1 METSI
6 NLKSTTMTRAVTT
19 ILMVIIFILL
29 LIIFLY
35 KLVDNAEKIG
45 YEYITSYTQSAETIV
60 NKHALVLESGAAS
73 LSFFMTKNH
82 SEEDIQQW
90 MNNYIKYIKK
100 TLGTEGIDVFGIIN
114 GKLVSGQNR
123 LGSVTMPVS
132 QMKWY
137 HNARNNKGK
146 IVFTDVYTDIVNG
159 EKVFTLATV
168 LENGRDVLALD
179 IFPKS
184 IGNKWLLDNTLPN
197 HASYFLADT
206 NGEIILMQ
214 SSINQPLENF
224 QSAIK
229 RTVGKIYSGN
239 NEYNSAFY
247 YIIDLEGK
255 KRSVFYSFTQNNM
268 IVILT
273 ISQFVLYQQSLNMI
287 KNDVVLFFSKH
298 IEFLIGS
305 LFILFIIILRFRTLR
320 KMVVYQNQSIKTLSN
335 SYAAL
340 YRINLKTQSYT
351 NIKQAEFAYIPLKQK
366 GEYKDLLN
374 SLNIVMD
381 KETKVEFN
389 KQFSIENMI
398 KLSKTLVNEFGG
410 DFKWVVNGENCWMNV
425 SVLFDT
431 YNIANDAIMCF
442 RNVNTE
448 KIKQLESMQ
457 LLEDNVQNMQD
468 NIQSDRLFY
477 SNISHDM
484 RTPING
490 IMGFVELL
498 KYNIDNK
505 DKITEYADKIQIT
518 AQLLKELVDDILV
531 EAKEKKGIKDD
542 NEVVFNIKDDVE
554 NLVEIFKVQAK
565 TENKNFDVLFNIK
578 DNKIKGDYH
587 KLCHILNNLLSN
599 AFKYTRENDSILL
612 TINQIENTSSFYYN
626 FVVKDTGI
634 GMSKVFLDKLFE
646 PFAREK
652 MFSDKKMQGTGLGMA
667 IVLQR
672 VRSMGGD
679 ISVDSSLGVGTT
691 VTVSLP
697 FEKYIESDKYDLLE
711 NNAENNFD
719 EEYIKDKTILVVED
733 NKVNMEILNE
743 LLKIKNINVINAWN
757 GKEAVEII
765 KNSNEFE
772 IDAVLMDIIMPEMDG
787 YTAAKEIRKLE
798 RKDVSSLPIIALTAN
813 AFVEDIEKTKE
824 AGMKDCVTKPVNFK
838 LLFKTLCKCIKSK
851 NKE

>member
-6 NLKSTTMTRAVTT
+6 NLKSTTMTRVITI

-29 LIIFLY
+29 LFMFLY

-45 YEYITSYTQSAETIV
+45 YEYINKYTQSAQSIV

-90 MNNYIKYIKK
+90 MSNYIKYIKK
-100 TLGTEGIDVFGIIN
+100 TLGTEDIDVFGIIN

-123 LGSVTMPVS
+123 LGPVTMPVS

-137 HNARNNKGK
+137 INARKRKGE
-146 IVFTDVYTDIVNG
+146 IVYTDVYTDSVNG
-159 EKVFTLATV
+159 EKVFTLATA

-184 IGNKWLLDNTLPN
+184 LGNKWLLGNTLPN
-197 HASYFLADT
+197 HASYFLADS
-206 NGEIILMQ
+206 NGEIILMK
-214 SSINQPLENF
+214 SSINQPIENF
-224 QSAIK
+224 QSAVK
-229 RTVGKIYSGN
+229 KTVSKIYSGN

-247 YIIDLEGK
+247 YIIDLEDN
-255 KRSVFYSFTQNNM
+255 KRGVFYNFTNNNM
-268 IVILT
+268 LVILT
-273 ISQFVLYQQSLNMI
+273 ISQFTLYKQSLNMI
-287 KNDVVLFFSKH
+287 KNDVVTFFSKH
-298 IEFLIGS
+298 IEFLIGAV
-305 LFILFIIILRFRTLR
+305 LILLIIILRVRTLR
-320 KMVVYQNQSIKTLSN
+320 KMIVYQNQSIKTLSN

-340 YRINLKTQSYT
+340 YRINLKTKRYI
-351 NIKQAEFAYIPLKQK
+351 NIKQAEFAYIPLKPT

-374 SLNIVMD
+374 SLNVVMD
-381 KETKVEFN
+381 KETKTEFN
-389 KQFSIENMI
+389 NQFSIENMI
-398 KLSKTLVNEFGG
+398 KLSKKLVNEFGG

-431 YNIANDAIMCF
+431 YNIANDAVMCF
-442 RNVNTE
+442 RNVDNE
-448 KIKQLESMQ
+448 RKKQLESMQ
-457 LLEDNVQNMQD
+457 HLEDNVQNMQD

-484 RTPING
+484 RTPISG

-505 DKITEYADKIQIT
+505 DKIIEYSNKIQLT

-531 EAKEKKGIKDD
+531 EVKDKKGINDD
-542 NEVVFNIKDDVE
+542 NIVVFNVKDDIE

-565 TENKNFDVLFNIK
+565 TENKNFDVSFNIK
-578 DNKIKGDYH
+578 NNKIKGDYH

-599 AFKYTRENDSILL
+599 AFKYTHENDSISL
-612 TINQIENTSSFYYN
+612 TINQIQDTKALYYN
-626 FVVKDTGI
+626 FVIKDNGI
-634 GMSKVFLDKLFE
+634 GMSKAFLDKLFE

-672 VRSMGGD
+672 VHSMDGD

-697 FEKYIESDKYDLLE
+697 FERYTENDIDTSLLE
-711 NNAENNFD
+711 KSEKCQFD
-719 EEYIKDKTILVVED
+719 ENVLKGKTVLLVED

-743 LLKIKNINVINAWN
+743 LFKIKNINAIQAWN
-757 GKEAVEII
+757 GKEALNII
-765 KNSNEFE
+765 KNSKENE
-772 IDAVLMDIIMPEMDG
+772 IDVVLMDILMPEMDG
-787 YTAAKEIRKLE
+787 YTAVKEIRALN
-798 RKDVSSLPIIALTAN
+798 RKDVASLPIIALTAN
-813 AFVEDIEKTKE
+813 AFEEEIEKTKE
-824 AGMKDCVTKPVNFK
+824 AGMNACVTKPVDFNI
-838 LLFKTLCKCIKSK
+838 LLKTIYQFVK
-851 NKE
+851 

>member
-29 LIIFLY
+29 LIMFLY

-634 GMSKVFLDKLFE
+634 GMSKAFLDKLFE

-679 ISVDSSLGVGTT
+679 ISVDSSLGIGTT

-824 AGMKDCVTKPVNFK
+824 AGMNDCVTKPVNFK

>member
-29 LIIFLY
+29 LIMFLY

-634 GMSKVFLDKLFE
+634 GMSKAFLDKLFE

-824 AGMKDCVTKPVNFK
+824 AGMNDCVTKPVNFK

>member
-6 NLKSTTMTRAVTT
+6 NLKSTTMTRAVAI

-29 LIIFLY
+29 LFMFLY

-45 YEYITSYTQSAETIV
+45 YEYINSYTQSAQTIV

-90 MNNYIKYIKK
+90 MSNYIKYIKK

-123 LGSVTMPVS
+123 LGSVTMPVN

-137 HNARNNKGK
+137 TNARKRKGE
-146 IVFTDVYTDIVNG
+146 IVYTDVYTDIVNG

-184 IGNKWLLDNTLPN
+184 LGNKWLLDNTLPN
-197 HASYFLADT
+197 HASYFLADS

-214 SSINQPLENF
+214 SSINQPMENF

-229 RTVGKIYSGN
+229 RTVSKIYSGN

-247 YIIDLEGK
+247 YIIDLEGN
-255 KRSVFYSFTQNNM
+255 KRSVFYNFTQNNM
-268 IVILT
+268 LVILT
-273 ISQFVLYQQSLNMI
+273 ISQLVLYKQSLNMI
-287 KNDVVLFFSKH
+287 KNNVITFFSKH

-305 LFILFIIILRFRTLR
+305 LLVLLIIILRVRTLR

-340 YRINLKTQSYT
+340 YRINLKTKRYV
-351 NIKQAEFAYIPLKQK
+351 NIKQAEFAYISLKPI
-366 GEYKDLLN
+366 GDYKDLLN
-374 SLNIVMD
+374 SLNVVMD
-381 KETKVEFN
+381 KETKTEFN
-389 KQFSIENMI
+389 KQFSIENMV
-398 KLSKTLVNEFGG
+398 KLSKKLVNEFGG

-431 YNIANDAIMCF
+431 YNIANDAVMCF
-442 RNVNTE
+442 RNVDNE
-448 KIKQLESMQ
+448 RKKQLESMQ

-505 DKITEYADKIQIT
+505 EKIIEYSNKIQLT

-531 EAKEKKGIKDD
+531 EVKDNKGIKDD

-554 NLVEIFKVQAK
+554 SLVEIFKVQAK
-565 TENKNFDVLFNIK
+565 TENKNFDVIFNIK

-599 AFKYTRENDSILL
+599 AFKYTHENDSISL
-612 TINQIENTSSFYYN
+612 TVNQIHDSKSLYYN
-626 FVVKDTGI
+626 FVIKDNGI
-634 GMSKVFLDKLFE
+634 GMSKAFLDKLFE

-672 VRSMGGD
+672 VHSMNGD

-691 VTVSLP
+691 VNVSLP
-697 FEKYIESDKYDLLE
+697 FERCTEIDTENELIE
-711 NNAENNFD
+711 NNEESMFD
-719 EEYIKDKTILVVED
+719 ENVLQGKTVLIVED

-743 LLKIKNINVINAWN
+743 LFKIKKINVIQAWN
-757 GKEAVEII
+757 GNEALDII
-765 KNSNEFE
+765 KKSKENE
-772 IDAVLMDIIMPEMDG
+772 IDIVLMDILMPEMDG
-787 YTAAKEIRKLE
+787 YTAAKEIRALE
-798 RKDVSSLPIIALTAN
+798 RKDLASLPIIALTAN
-813 AFVEDIEKTKE
+813 AFTEEVDKTLE
-824 AGMKDCVTKPVNFK
+824 AGMNACVTKPVNFNM
-838 LLFKTLCKCIKSK
+838 LLKTMYQFVK
-851 NKE
+851 

>member
-6 NLKSTTMTRAVTT
+6 TLKSTTMTRAFTI

-29 LIIFLY
+29 LFMFFY
-35 KLVDNAEKIG
+35 ELVDNAEKIG
-45 YEYITSYTQSAETIV
+45 YEYINAYTQSAQSIV

-82 SEEDIQQW
+82 SEDDVQQW
-90 MNNYIKYIKK
+90 MSNYIEYIRK

-123 LGSVTMPVS
+123 LGSVTMPVN

-137 HNARNNKGK
+137 TNARKRKGE
-146 IVFTDVYTDIVNG
+146 IVYTDVYTDIVNG
-159 EKVFTLATV
+159 EKVFTLATA

-179 IFPKS
+179 IFPKT
-184 IGNKWLLDNTLPN
+184 IGNKWLLDNTLPEN
-197 HASYFLADT
+197 SSYFLADS

-214 SSINQPLENF
+214 SSINQPFDNF
-224 QSAIK
+224 RSAIK
-229 RTVGKIYSGN
+229 KTVSKIYLGN

-247 YIIDLEGK
+247 YIIDLEDK

-273 ISQFVLYQQSLNMI
+273 ISQVVLYKQSLNMI
-287 KNDVVLFFSKH
+287 KNDIITFFSKH
-298 IEFLIGS
+298 IEFLIGAIFL
-305 LFILFIIILRFRTLR
+305 LFVIILRVRVLR
-320 KMVVYQNQSIKTLSN
+320 RMVVYQNQSIKTLSN

-340 YRINLKTQSYT
+340 YRINLKTKRYT
-351 NIKQAEFAYIPLKQK
+351 NIKQAEFSYILPKPN
-366 GEYKDLLN
+366 GNYNELLN
-374 SLNIVMD
+374 SLNVVMD
-381 KETKVEFN
+381 KETKAEFN

-398 KLSKTLVNEFGG
+398 KLSKKLVNEFGG

-431 YNIANDAIMCF
+431 YNIANDAVMCF
-442 RNVNTE
+442 RNVDNE
-448 KIKQLESMQ
+448 KKKQLESMQ
-457 LLEDNVQNMQD
+457 LLEDNVQNMKD

-484 RTPING
+484 RTPINS

-498 KYNIDNK
+498 NYNIDNK
-505 DKITEYADKIQIT
+505 EKIEEYSNKIQVT

-531 EAKEKKGIKDD
+531 EAKDKKGIKDD
-542 NEVVFNIKDDVE
+542 NQIVFNIKDDVE
-554 NLVEIFKVQAK
+554 NLVEIFKVQSK
-565 TENKNFDVLFNIK
+565 TENKSFTVSFNIK
-578 DNKIKGDYH
+578 NNKIKGDYH

-599 AFKYTRENDSILL
+599 AFKYTHENDSISL
-612 TINQIENTSSFYYN
+612 TINQIEDTKSLYYN
-626 FVVKDTGI
+626 FIVKDTGI
-634 GMSKVFLDKLFE
+634 GMSKAFLDRLFE

-652 MFSDKKMQGTGLGMA
+652 MFSDRRMQGTGLGMA

-672 VRSMGGD
+672 VHSMNGD

-697 FEKYIESDKYDLLE
+697 FERYTEEDAKNDALE
-711 NNAENNFD
+711 NHNEENQFN
-719 EEYIKDKTILVVED
+719 EEKLHGKTVLIVED

-743 LLKIKNINVINAWN
+743 LLKIKQMNIIQAWN
-757 GKEAVEII
+757 GKEALEII
-765 KNSNEFE
+765 KNSKEYE
-772 IDAVLMDIIMPEMDG
+772 IDIVLMDILMPEMDG
-787 YTAAKEIRKLE
+787 YTATKEIRKLG
-798 RKDVSSLPIIALTAN
+798 RKDTAELPIIALTAN
-813 AFVEDIEKTKE
+813 AFTEDIEKTVE
-824 AGMKDCVTKPVNFK
+824 AGMNGCVTKPVNFNV
-838 LLFKTLCKCIKSK
+838 LLKTINQFVK
-851 NKE
+851 